1 MFFFWRKIVIKVKI
15 NITNMSLQTKI
26 EEKLNQS
33 LKNKDK
39 SVYPTL
45 RLIISGIKNVL
56 IANKAKE
63 IKELSDQD
71 IMVILKKMVKQRN
84 ESCEVYKKAGR
95 IELLEIET
103 KEIGIINS
111 FLPKQLSEEDTKRL
125 CEETIK
131 KVGASSIKDMGKVMG
146 DLKKTHGDI
155 LDFSKVGSIIK
166 TVLK

>member
-1 MFFFWRKIVIKVKI
+1 
-15 NITNMSLQTKI
+15 MSLQTKI

-39 SVYPTL
+39 NLYPTL
-45 RLIISGIKNVL
+45 RLIVSAIKDAV
-56 IANKAKE
+56 IANRTKE
-63 IKELSDQD
+63 NKGLSEQD
-71 IMVILKKMVKQRN
+71 IMGLLKKMVKQRN

-95 IELLEIET
+95 TELLESET
-103 KEIGIINS
+103 KEIEIISS
-111 FLPKQLSEEDTKRL
+111 FLPKQLSEEETKKI

-146 DLKKTHGDI
+146 ELKKTHADI